1 MKTTNIRQQI
11 TYEGFNNE
19 RWIITIGFDN
29 EVIVISNGERRTY
42 TIPDKILKIQHDTEY
57 VLLYV
62 EGYKFYQFKFEINNF
77 LVGDIFKN
85 NGEHLD
91 SFASHVFGEDC

>member
-11 TYEGFNNE
+11 SYKGFNQE
-19 RWIITIGFDN
+19 RWIMTIGFDN
-29 EVIVISNGERRTY
+29 EVTVIGNGEKRTY
-42 TIPDKILKIQHDTEY
+42 TIPEKILKIQHDTEY
-57 VLLYV
+57 VFLYV

-91 SFASHVFGEDC
+91 TFASHVFGEI